1 MFVAFNPTEVLK
13 TFSCIVSMHLIQT
26 PFLHQLPFRHQMLLR
41 FLQRKTSHNFA
52 TTASHVYLC
61 RKQEPTCSWSGN
73 IHIHDSTVWSLGAK
87 PLEGKEKNVR
97 FVVWCWRRCRYF
109 EYIHLEDIANI
120 LCEYRRAETLLHLV
134 VPIDAFVKAGA
145 LQQVDNGSK
154 RFPGDVLL
162 YIRLQCQNHDPVKN
176 LERNIPSKIKEITD
190 SNKCVAIFVTQC

>member
-1 MFVAFNPTEVLK
+1 MYCFHASDPDSLPPPVAFSPPNAPPISAKESVTLY
-13 TFSCIVSMHLIQT
+13 
-26 PFLHQLPFRHQMLLR
+26 
-41 FLQRKTSHNFA
+41 NFE
-52 TTASHVYLC
+52 TIASHVYLC
-61 RKQEPTCSWSGN
+61 RKQDPTCSWSGN

-87 PLEGKEKNVR
+87 PLEGKEKNLR

-154 RFPGDVLL
+154 SFPAVINKYSQYSQHVFSYLWTTGALWG
-162 YIRLQCQNHDPVKN
+162 RPVT
-176 LERNIPSKIKEITD
+176 IVGST
-190 SNKCVAIFVTQC
+190 